1 MASSDFFF
9 TFLFV
14 SVVEAQR
21 LVSRQI
27 AVKILAEADVKILDM
42 AAEDARI
49 TTKTVPA
56 TQATDHRTID
66 ADFTEGENWI

>member
-1 MASSDFFF
+1 MLVLANI
-9 TFLFV
+9 LQAKAEA
-14 SVVEAQR
+14 VV
-21 LVSRQI
+21 L

-49 TTKTVPA
+49 TTKTAPA
-56 TQATDHRTID
+56 TQATDHRAID